1 MDKTVN
7 CKWGTDGDLA
17 VIYKI
22 ENILVFYSI
31 NKDPNFNKGQLVSLE
46 DVEKSNPYK
55 AIRYNENAI
64 PSDAYPSL
72 TFMWS

>member
-7 CKWGTDGDLA
+7 CKWDTDEDLV

-31 NKDPNFNKGQLVSLE
+31 DKDPNFKKGQLVSLE
-46 DVEKSNPYK
+46 DVEKSNPYGAFLYWEDFCNWK
-55 AIRYNENAI
+55 ER
-64 PSDAYPSL
+64 
-72 TFMWS
+72 